1 MIFQPSAIHMHS
13 KRETNYY
20 LLDRQKCFQKIT
32 FSKKLCFTGDSHCH
46 KLMVTCVYSH
56 FTQIQSQTIIYRN
69 FNNFNKHS
77 FQQLEEE
84 YNNSIIFTYFFYE
97 KLSKSFQNLAV
108 DAENERNENQSYHK
122 FRPKQGTMKRS

>member
-1 MIFQPSAIHMHS
+1 
-13 KRETNYY
+13 
-20 LLDRQKCFQKIT
+20 
-32 FSKKLCFTGDSHCH
+32 
-46 KLMVTCVYSH
+46 MVTCVYSH